1 MAAIVPL
8 ANAPAASNPQ
18 ILATHP
24 FTCNTCQVAFRSSEQ
39 QRHHM
44 HSDWHRYNLKRKIAQ
59 LPPISSETFAEK
71 VLHAQA
77 QTRLETQRAN
87 FEKKCHACD
96 KTYYSENAFANHVGS
111 LKHRQNLASIEKAL
125 EKTAQL
131 KKAHDKDETE
141 SVISSTFSMG
151 EPIGATTTLEE
162 AEKKIAV
169 GVVDKDI
176 TAEELSAKVSTLN
189 LGAAK
194 EAKKEELNAVKE
206 DEEDDEEE
214 DIKEP
219 WPVTT
224 CLFCHYE
231 SPTLQLNVSHMG
243 KAHGLF
249 IPEQQYL
256 VDLEGLIRYLSYKI
270 GVGHQCIYCNKPKG
284 GLEGVRV
291 HMKDK
296 QHCRIPFE
304 TEDDQVELGDFY
316 DFRPSY
322 EDYVSGEETEDEEDY
337 EPRKKGL
344 KPNFSIPKE
353 QNEGEDEGWETDS
366 SASSLD
372 SEDLCAV
379 PIDHDHTGHGT
390 HLDKPRHHK
399 EDGYHVHAHAYPIYH
414 DEYEL
419 HLPSGRSVGRRQL
432 ARYYRQHT
440 RPQTQEVTTTRNT
453 RGRRRSSERRHSSDD
468 EMPDAPNTILS
479 RRERRAE
486 EMGVRSGQLVR
497 RKGDAMGLTGVSKEG
512 RREITR
518 AEKRGR
524 EVEERGRRRFDWGV
538 EKRGNMQK
546 HFRDPLLQ

>member
-1 MAAIVPL
+1 MNL
-8 ANAPAASNPQ
+8 
-18 ILATHP
+18 
-24 FTCNTCQVAFRSSEQ
+24 SSEGLFVILLTCFAF
-39 QRHHM
+39 
-44 HSDWHRYNLKRKIAQ
+44 SRYNLKRKIAQ

-96 KTYYSENAFANHVGS
+96 KTYYSENAYNNHVGS
-111 LKHRQNLASIEKAL
+111 MKHRQNLAAIEKAIA
-125 EKTAQL
+125 KSTQ
-131 KKAHDKDETE
+131 KKATAAVADKEDTE

-151 EPIGATTTLEE
+151 EPVGATTT
-162 AEKKIAV
+162 AEDAQKKIAV

-176 TAEELSAKVSTLN
+176 IAEELSAKVSNLN
-189 LGAAK
+189 LAGAK
-194 EAKKEELNAVKE
+194 DAKKEELDTVKE
-206 DEEDDEEE
+206 DEDMEDADDE

-224 CLFCHYE
+224 CLFCSYD
-231 SPTLQLNVSHMG
+231 SPTLPLNVSHMN

-256 VDLEGLIRYLSYKI
+256 VDLEGLVRYLSFKV
-270 GVGHQCIYCNKPKG
+270 GLGHQCLFCHKSKG
-284 GLEGVRV
+284 GVEAVRV

-304 TEDDQVELGDFY
+304 TEDEQIEYGDFY
-316 DFRPSY
+316 DFRTSY
-322 EDYVSGEETEDEEDY
+322 EDYVEGEESDEEDY
-337 EPRKKGL
+337 EPKKKGL

-353 QNEGEDEGWETDS
+353 DEADGEDEGWETDS

-372 SEDLCAV
+372 SADLCAV
-379 PIDHDHTGHGT
+379 PIDHDHTGHGH

-440 RPQTQEVTTTRNT
+440 RPTQQVAVQET
-453 RGRRRSSERRHSSDD
+453 RGRGRRGSDERHFSDD
-468 EMPDAPNTILS
+468 DESRPDGRNTILS

-497 RKGDAMGLTGVSKEG
+497 RKGDAMGLAGVSKEG
-512 RREITR
+512 KREITR
-518 AEKRGR
+518 MEKRGR
-524 EVEERGRRRFDWGV
+524 EVEERGRREFAWGV
-538 EKRGNMQK
+538 EKRANKQK
-546 HFRDPLLQ
+546 HYRDPLLQ